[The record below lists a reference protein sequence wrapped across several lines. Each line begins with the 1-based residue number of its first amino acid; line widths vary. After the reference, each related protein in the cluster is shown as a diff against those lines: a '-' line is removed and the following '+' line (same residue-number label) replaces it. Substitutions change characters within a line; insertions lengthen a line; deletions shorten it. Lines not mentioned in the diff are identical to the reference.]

1 MHPDGTMQVT
11 MQVRVDT
18 ARSVL
23 FYYHAFQNL
32 RALRQAQGPQIP

>member
-11 MQVRVDT
+11 MQARVDT

-23 FYYHAFQNL
+23 FYCHAV
-32 RALRQAQGPQIP
+32 AEPV